1 MPVSRRDNEAGFT
14 MIAVML
20 GVTLVVSLSLVA
32 VAAVSGDLH
41 LSSNDLNRKRAFEAA
56 KAGVTDYLFH
66 LQKETDYWT
75 HCTKAKPENN
85 ALNEV
90 GSTAKRRKVP
100 GTPGTAEYAIELL
113 PAEGQTTYSQCNT
126 ANPGPSMLESSG
138 LLKGTFRIR
147 STGFSGDSKVSIVAT
162 FKPATFLDYVYYTQR
177 ETLDPVTYGFANPSP
192 ELEGANAQCSKPL
205 QEKDI
210 NGTPLL
216 LTKAGRN
223 SAPIPHVKNSKG
235 EEVTYCVVISFA
247 NGDSINGPMHT
258 NDSFVIRGSPTLGR
272 SAADPIE
279 VSGPAKG
286 WFQAKD
292 VPNSG
297 SSESGSSINFK
308 GTFSANAPVINPPPS
323 NSALKA
329 IAGLKF
335 KGQVRICLS
344 GNTISVSHGIT
355 CTTTD
360 PNGYSGEIP
369 SNGVIYVESDAC
381 PGNYSPFNAVY
392 LEISTCGNAYVSNL
406 GGATYSGQLTIAAEN
421 DIIISGSLVHSGEGV
436 LGLIANNFVRVYHPF
451 PLETGRGECHSGS
464 NGPGSISNI
473 QIDAAI
479 LAIEHSF
486 IVDHYD
492 CGASL
497 GTLTVNGAI
506 AQKYRGP
513 VGTGNT
519 TASTGYVK
527 SYTYDDRLRYL
538 QPPSFIEPAEADWV
552 IGRET
557 LD

>member
-1 MPVSRRDNEAGFT
+1 MSRRDNEAGFT
-14 MIAVML
+14 MIAVVL
-20 GVTLVVSLSLVA
+20 GITLVMALSLVA

-41 LSSNDLNRKRAFEAA
+41 LTRNDLDRKQAFEAA

-75 HCTKAKPENN
+75 HCTEAKPETN
-85 ALNEV
+85 AINQV

-100 GTPGTAEYAIELL
+100 GNPGTAEYAIELL
-113 PAEGQTTYSQCNT
+113 PAEGQTQYTQCST
-126 ANPGPSMLESSG
+126 TNPGPSMLEPSG

-147 STGFSGDSKVSIVAT
+147 STGFSGSSTVSITAT

-177 ETLDPVTYGFANPSP
+177 ETLDPVTYGFPNPSA
-192 ELEGANAQCSKPL
+192 ELEGANLQCSKPL
-205 QEKDI
+205 QEKDALG
-210 NGTPLL
+210 NPLPL
-216 LTKAGRN
+216 SKAGRN
-223 SAPIPHVKNSKG
+223 SAPIPNVKNGNG
-235 EEVTYCVVISFA
+235 EETTYCVVISFA
-247 NGDSINGPMHT
+247 NADSINGPMHT

-272 SAADPIE
+272 SAADPLE

-286 WFQAKD
+286 WFSAKE

-297 SSESGSSINFK
+297 SNETGNSTNFK
-308 GTFSANAPVINPPPS
+308 GTFTANAPLINPPPS
-323 NSALKA
+323 NSALRT

-344 GNTISVSHGIT
+344 GNTMSVSHGAT
-355 CTTTD
+355 CTASD
-360 PNGYSGEIP
+360 PSGYSGEIP
-369 SNGVIYVESDAC
+369 GNGVVYVEGEAC
-381 PGNYSPFNAVY
+381 PGIYSPFNATY
-392 LEISTCGNAYVSNL
+392 PAESTCGNAYVSGLN
-406 GGATYSGQLTIAAEN
+406 GATYSGQLTIATEN
-421 DIIISGSLVHSGEGV
+421 DIIINGNLIHTGEGV
-436 LGLIANNFVRVYHPF
+436 LGLVANNFVRMYHPF
-451 PLETGRGECHSGS
+451 PNETKRGECNNGNNGSGS
-464 NGPGSISNI
+464 IENL

-492 CGASL
+492 CGSAL

-519 TASTGYVK
+519 SASTGYVK
-527 SYTYDDRLRYL
+527 NYKYDDRLRYL
-538 QPPSFIEPAEADWV
+538 QPPSFIEPAESDWV

-557 LD
+557 IS

>member
-1 MPVSRRDNEAGFT
+1 MPVNRRDNEAGFT
-14 MIAVML
+14 MIAVVM
-20 GVTLVVSLSLVA
+20 GVTLVVALSLVA

-41 LSSNDLNRKRAFEAA
+41 LTSNDLNRKRAFEAA

-75 HCTKAKPENN
+75 HCTKAQPENN
-85 ALNEV
+85 ALNEA

-113 PAEGQTTYSQCNT
+113 PAESQSTYTQCNT
-126 ANPGPSMLESSG
+126 ENPGPSMLESSG

-147 STGFSGDSKVSIVAT
+147 STGFSSDSKVSLTAT

-192 ELEGANAQCSKPL
+192 ELTGANSQCSKPL
-205 QEKDI
+205 QEK
-210 NGTPLL
+210 NASGTPLSL
-216 LTKAGRN
+216 SAAGRN
-223 SAPIPHVKNSKG
+223 SAPIPNAKNSRG
-235 EEVTYCVVISFA
+235 ESIYCVVISFA

-258 NDSFVIRGSPTLGR
+258 NDSFVVRGSPTLGR
-272 SAADPIE
+272 SAADPVE

-286 WFQAKD
+286 WFQAKE

-297 SSESGSSINFK
+297 SNESGSSSNFK
-308 GTFSANAPVINPPPS
+308 GTFAANAPVINPPPS
-323 NSALKA
+323 NSALKS
-329 IAGLKF
+329 IAGLRF

-344 GNTISVSHGIT
+344 GSTISVSHGAT

-360 PNGYSGEIP
+360 PAGYSGAIP
-369 SNGVIYVESDAC
+369 SNGVVYVESEAC
-381 PGNYSPFNAVY
+381 PGNYSPFNATY
-392 LEISTCGNAYVSNL
+392 LETSTCGNAYVSDL
-406 GGATYSGQLTIAAEN
+406 GSATYSGQLTIAAEN
-421 DIIISGSLVHSGEGV
+421 DIIINGNLIHSGEGV

-451 PLETGRGECHSGS
+451 AAETERGECHGGS
-464 NGPGSISNI
+464 NGSGSLSNI

-492 CGASL
+492 CGSAL

-513 VGTGNT
+513 VGTGS
-519 TASTGYVK
+519 TAAATGYVK
-527 SYTYDDRLRYL
+527 SYNYDDRLRYL
-538 QPPSFIEPAEADWV
+538 QPPNFIEPAETDWV

-557 LD
+557 IS